1 MSGYCAIG
9 RIALATSPAITMMIA
24 MTPASTGRSMK
35 NFENMSV
42 GRGGGGRRRAR
53 LLGLRDD
60 GDARIQLHQVVED
73 DGVAIVQAF
82 ADDPVLAEPVADFHR
97 TLRGL
102 AISADGPHETTLRTF
117 EHGSLRN
124 CDHLLRAGIE
134 TDRRELAGKNLEL
147 WIRKRRAQLH
157 RAE

>member
-60 GDARIQLHQVVED
+60 GA
-73 DGVAIVQAF
+73 
-82 ADDPVLAEPVADFHR
+82 
-97 TLRGL
+97 
-102 AISADGPHETTLRTF
+102 HETTLRSF